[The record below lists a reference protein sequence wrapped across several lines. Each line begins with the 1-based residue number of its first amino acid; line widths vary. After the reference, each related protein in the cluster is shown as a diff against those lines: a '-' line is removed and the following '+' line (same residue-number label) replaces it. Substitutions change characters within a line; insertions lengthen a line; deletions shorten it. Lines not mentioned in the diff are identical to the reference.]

1 MTQCV
6 NSLVLSAQVSCRAF
20 LPGVWQCLFL
30 NPSLTPDLLSASLA
44 WLCLMAQLA
53 VTRLA
58 ICFSLALPT
67 KGHVERAVLFDSVK
81 DITTANAYSFT
92 KFQKKKK
99 MGDKKMVEL
108 A

>member
-1 MTQCV
+1 M
-6 NSLVLSAQVSCRAF
+6 SFSEPF
-20 LPGVWQCLFL
+20 
-30 NPSLTPDLLSASLA
+30 PDLLSASLA

-81 DITTANAYSFT
+81 DITIANAYSFT
-92 KFQKKKK
+92 KFTKEKK
-99 MGDKKMVEL
+99 MGDKKW
-108 A
+108 